1 VSKNIGFQSYM
12 VIPAH
17 AERQRPRVFV
27 GIEPFGASRS
37 RAFHA
42 VMELQLPSRQ
52 GDESLRRLLLP
63 AGISAI
69 LSIPSTSSDQMEQAA
84 NTYGQFAPLT
94 DIERDALGE
103 LSNIAMARA
112 ANSLRQMV
120 EHQVMLSVPSV
131 DIVSKEKATQLIANP
146 NTPTLVAIRQDF
158 SGAFSG
164 RALLIFPEASSFE
177 LVRIV
182 VGQHLPLEDIGN
194 LEDEA
199 LAETGNIILNSWVA
213 TIANLLKSGL
223 KMSLPTVVRGDSG
236 QMFRSGES
244 QNLVLFLQ
252 INFEISTKEVRGYV
266 ALLMDIPSVEELRSL
281 IADFISNATRT
292 RDPD

>member
-1 VSKNIGFQSYM
+1 M
-12 VIPAH
+12 
-17 AERQRPRVFV
+17 
-27 GIEPFGASRS
+27 
-37 RAFHA
+37 
-42 VMELQLPSRQ
+42 
-52 GDESLRRLLLP
+52 
-63 AGISAI
+63 
-69 LSIPSTSSDQMEQAA
+69 T
-84 NTYGQFAPLT
+84 TGQITPLT
-94 DIERDALGE
+94 PLERDALGE

-120 EHQVMLSVPSV
+120 EYQVILSVPSV
-131 DIVSKEKATQLIANP
+131 DIVSKETATRLIAKP

-164 RALLIFPEASSFE
+164 RALLIFPEASSLE

-223 KMSLPTVVRGDSG
+223 KMSLPTVVRGDSR
-236 QMFRSGES
+236 QMFKSEES
-244 QNLVLFLQ
+244 QSLVLFLH
-252 INFEISTKEVRGYV
+252 IKFEISTKEIRGFV
-266 ALLMDIPSVEELRSL
+266 ALLMDIPSVDELRSL
-281 IADFISNATRT
+281 IADFISSSTRT
-292 RDPD
+292 SSGD